1 MVMRMHYLRAQTTA
15 KRVRWMKIG
24 FLTSVSTLTD
34 RYQTTVPEPVRRAL
48 ALGKRDRIRFRE
60 DESGRI
66 YLERVE
72 DLDSDPALAPFLK
85 LIEADLAARPD
96 AISPLSADRVAQ
108 IDALLGD
115 DDIDLD
121 AAFVPDED

>member
-1 MVMRMHYLRAQTTA
+1 
-15 KRVRWMKIG
+15 MKMG
-24 FLTSVSTLTD
+24 FVISLSTLTD

-85 LIEADLAARPD
+85 LIEADIAARPETVR
-96 AISPLSADRVAQ
+96 PLTAEQIAK

>member
-1 MVMRMHYLRAQTTA
+1 
-15 KRVRWMKIG
+15 MKIG

-34 RYQTTVPEPVRRAL
+34 RYQTTVPESVRRAL

-60 DESGRI
+60 DENGRI
-66 YLERVE
+66 YLERAE
-72 DLDSDPALAPFLK
+72 DIDSDPALAPFLK
-85 LIEADLAARPD
+85 LIEADLAARPE
-96 AISPLSADRVAQ
+96 AISPLTADRVAQ